1 MALNKIP
8 VSYATGRYE
17 DYDNTKYI
25 PGRIYYL
32 TDDLGNGYIY
42 LDGNSYI
49 NTAEL
54 KDALTW
60 KTLTIPE
67 GDD

>member
-1 MALNKIP
+1 MATNKVK

-25 PGRIYYL
+25 PGRLYYL

-42 LDGNSYI
+42 LNGESYI
-49 NTAEL
+49 KTSDL
-54 KDALTW
+54 RDALTW
-60 KTLTIPE
+60 KTLSP
-67 GDD
+67 GGNS